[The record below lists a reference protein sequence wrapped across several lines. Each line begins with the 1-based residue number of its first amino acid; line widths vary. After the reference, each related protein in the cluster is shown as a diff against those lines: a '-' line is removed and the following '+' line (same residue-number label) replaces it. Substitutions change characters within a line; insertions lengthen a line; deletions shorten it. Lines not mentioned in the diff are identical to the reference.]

1 MTLPVYCR
9 EVVID
14 DRGDSEQQADDELGA
29 DAILRLVPSDL
40 AADVLAATG
49 SLGGEAVK
57 SRAEVLG

>member
-40 AADVLAATG
+40 AAHVLAAT
-49 SLGGEAVK
+49 
-57 SRAEVLG
+57 